1 MRNFT
6 NPFKP
11 TAGAEPPVLVG
22 RRKVLDDFTDGLDEG
37 PGARGRL
44 MRITGPRGSGKT
56 VLLTELGDIARERGW
71 EVIDETARM
80 GLCNR
85 IIESSVDQNALD
97 GEFAFDVHLGVAD
110 FHAESGRSNALS
122 LREALTRKTEKLTRQ
137 HRGLLITLDEV
148 QDADTEEMRELA
160 AVIQHLIRE
169 KMDIAFV
176 FAGLTMGVLDLVNGE
191 ALTFLRRA
199 LPEELAEIPT
209 DEIASAYRETIS
221 QTGFSIE
228 DDALESAARATI
240 GYAYLI
246 QLVGYQVWKAGKAHI
261 EQSNTITHHDVSVGI
276 QEALRD
282 FNNAVH
288 ETAVSNL
295 PLHAIEYL
303 LAMTEDDG
311 VSSTAKIAE
320 RLGVEATTLTS
331 YRRMLIQRQVIEPTA
346 RGFVQFAIPYL
357 REYLIAQRE
366 NLLARYGIS

>member
-56 VLLTELGDIARERGW
+56 VLLTELGDIARNHGW

-80 GLCNR
+80 GLCDR
-85 IIESSVDQNALD
+85 IIESSVGQNALD
-97 GEFAFDVHLGVAD
+97 GEFTFDIHLGVAD
-110 FHAESGRSNALS
+110 FHAESGHPNTLS

-221 QTGFSIE
+221 QTGFNIE

-246 QLVGYQVWKAGKAHI
+246 QLVGYQVWKAGKSHI
-261 EQSNTITHHDVSVGI
+261 EQSSTITQHDVSVGI
-276 QEALRD
+276 HEALRD

-303 LAMTEDDG
+303 LAMTEDEG